1 MEVWGARFSL
11 GTPSVPSG
19 SPSALRSSRVC
30 SPPASRV
37 CARVPLEHSRG
48 SSPDTLASGW
58 GEADS
63 AACAAFPQSLS
74 LDSPVSGV
82 QPCNPSPCPPSPL
95 EGRGPVPLSARPL
108 LFLQRAQQPG
118 KGNELPVPRRPAVV
132 RHNMT
137 LRPRTALVDIGNR
150 VTEPKAQGATRNLAA
165 SGGGGR
171 EPGSR
176 PVRSS
181 PRENEV
187 TRRKG
192 RAAPTKRAPPRAPD
206 PKPEPQ
212 PQQLESHSRIPMAIP
227 VCAPSDDVMSQACA
241 HDLLHVENVVAEDDN
256 DPEYSHD
263 YAKDIYQ
270 YLRELEENLPVRP
283 KYLTGKEI
291 SGKMRAIL
299 IDRLVQLQINFELQQ
314 NTLYMSVAIIDCF
327 LQDNAVSK
335 KMLQLVGV
343 TAVFIASK
351 YEEQCPLC
359 AAQLAYVNTRER
371 VLAKYLMELSIVDY
385 DMVHFPPSKIA
396 AAASCLSLKLLNG
409 CKWTQTLQRHTS
421 YTESDLLPVMQHIAK
436 NVVLVNKSTT
446 KTEAIKKKYASSK
459 NTEISTIEQLNS
471 SVIWNLA
478 RSVNKKL

>member
-1 MEVWGARFSL
+1 
-11 GTPSVPSG
+11 
-19 SPSALRSSRVC
+19 
-30 SPPASRV
+30 
-37 CARVPLEHSRG
+37 
-48 SSPDTLASGW
+48 
-58 GEADS
+58 
-63 AACAAFPQSLS
+63 
-74 LDSPVSGV
+74 
-82 QPCNPSPCPPSPL
+82 
-95 EGRGPVPLSARPL
+95 
-108 LFLQRAQQPG
+108 
-118 KGNELPVPRRPAVV
+118 
-132 RHNMT
+132 
-137 LRPRTALVDIGNR
+137 
-150 VTEPKAQGATRNLAA
+150 
-165 SGGGGR
+165 
-171 EPGSR
+171 
-176 PVRSS
+176 
-181 PRENEV
+181 
-187 TRRKG
+187 
-192 RAAPTKRAPPRAPD
+192 
-206 PKPEPQ
+206 
-212 PQQLESHSRIPMAIP
+212 PMAIP

-256 DPEYSHD
+256 DPEYPHD

-291 SGKMRAIL
+291 SGKMRAKL

-359 AAQLAYVNTRER
+359 AAQLAYVTNYTYTARQIIQMEVKILQALDFCLSRPLASEFLKMALEVAKVNTRER

-446 KTEAIKKKYASSK
+446 KTQAIKKKYASSK

-478 RSVNKKL
+478 RSVNK

>member
-1 MEVWGARFSL
+1 MEVWGAHFSL

-37 CARVPLEHSRG
+37 CARVPLQRSRG
-48 SSPDTLASGW
+48 SSPDTPASGW

-63 AACAAFPQSLS
+63 AECAAFPQSLS

-137 LRPRTALVDIGNR
+137 LRP
-150 VTEPKAQGATRNLAA
+150 
-165 SGGGGR
+165 
-171 EPGSR
+171 
-176 PVRSS
+176 
-181 PRENEV
+181 
-187 TRRKG
+187 
-192 RAAPTKRAPPRAPD
+192 
-206 PKPEPQ
+206 
-212 PQQLESHSRIPMAIP
+212 H
-227 VCAPSDDVMSQACA
+227 DVMSQACA

-270 YLRELEENLPVRP
+270 YLRELEVGRSRP

-299 IDRLVQLQINFELQQ
+299 IDRLVQLQINFELRQ

-327 LQDNAVSK
+327 LQVSVS

-359 AAQLAYVNTRER
+359 AAQLACVTNYTYTARQIIQMEIQILQALDFCLSRPLASEFLKMALEVAKVDER

-409 CKWTQTLQRHTS
+409 CKWVKSNLPLQ
-421 YTESDLLPVMQHIAK
+421 
-436 NVVLVNKSTT
+436 
-446 KTEAIKKKYASSK
+446 AIKKKYASSK
-459 NTEISTIEQLNS
+459 NTKISTIEQLNS